1 MTVISTKGGGIMSK
15 KDVRNEGVDRR
26 TFLKVT
32 GAAGMSV
39 VSLTFGVPKL
49 LRAAPSTIKIGS
61 IQPATGPLAFIGQGQ
76 RKANSLAV
84 DYINSKGGIKSLGGA
99 KLELLL
105 ADSES
110 KAEVGRSEADRLI
123 KDGAVMLIG
132 PFQSGVAMAIATLAE
147 QRQVPFVMDVAAMDA
162 ITQKGYKYTFRVFV
176 TGSSFAKSAVHYLD
190 QIIKETHT
198 SPKRAIVTNTGDPF
212 GKSQGDGFIKAMK
225 KAGMPIEIV
234 DHIVYPLGIQDLS
247 AEIARIK
254 SAKPDMLFPV
264 CRPGDS
270 AIMTR
275 ELFKQRVELMGIFS
289 PGSPGWYEPKVIKD
303 LGKLVYYVM
312 DTAPWYDSN
321 NPIYQQASKQMHD
334 KYDLSM
340 DLNTGFAYTGILVI
354 ADALERAGSTQPD
367 ELVKAIKQTNLK
379 AHPLVGDAIK
389 FNENGD
395 NINATCTLLQV
406 IPDPDPVNRV
416 KVVLPEKFA
425 QAKYVFPAPQLWER
439 K

>member
-1 MTVISTKGGGIMSK
+1 MSEK
-15 KDVRNEGVDRR
+15 RLPADSMDRR
-26 TFLKVT
+26 TFLKVS
-32 GAAGMSV
+32 GVAGLGVAAS
-39 VSLTFGVPKL
+39 TFGVPKL
-49 LRAAPSTIKIGS
+49 LRAAPPAIKIGS
-61 IQPATGPLAFIGQGQ
+61 VQPATGPLAFIGQGQ
-76 RKANSLAV
+76 RKANLLAV
-84 DYINSKGGIKSLGGA
+84 EYINSKGGIKSLGGA

-105 ADSES
+105 GDSES

-123 KDGAVMLIG
+123 KSGSVLLIG

-147 QRQVPFVMDVAAMDA
+147 QRQIPFVMDVAAMDA
-162 ITQKGYKYTFRVFV
+162 ITQKGYKYSFRIFV
-176 TGSSFAKSAVHYLD
+176 TGSSFAKSAVQYLK
-190 QIIKETHT
+190 QILKETNT

-212 GKSQGDGFIKAMK
+212 GKSQGGGFIKAMK
-225 KAGMPIEIV
+225 NSNMPIEIV
-234 DHIVYPLGIQDLS
+234 EHIVYPLGIQDLS
-247 AEIARIK
+247 AEVARIK
-254 SAKPDMLFPV
+254 AAKPDLLFPV

-275 ELFKQRVELMGIFS
+275 ELYKQRVELMGIYS

-312 DTAPWYDSN
+312 DTAPWYNPDS
-321 NPIYQQASKQMHD
+321 PVYQQASKQFHD

-354 ADALERAGSTQPD
+354 ADALERAGSTKPD
-367 ELVKAIKQTNLK
+367 ELVKAIKQTNLQ

-406 IPDPDPVNRV
+406 IPDPDPAKRV

>member
-1 MTVISTKGGGIMSK
+1 MSK
-15 KDVRNEGVDRR
+15 KDVSNEGVDRR

-32 GAAGMSV
+32 GAAGIGIAAS
-39 VSLTFGVPKL
+39 TFGVPSL
-49 LRAAPSTIKIGS
+49 LRAAPATIKIGS

-123 KDGAVMLIG
+123 KDGAAMLIG

-147 QRQVPFVMDVAAMDA
+147 QRQIPFVMDVAAMDA

-225 KAGMPIEIV
+225 KSGMPIEIV

-247 AEIARIK
+247 AEVARIK
-254 SAKPDMLFPV
+254 AAKPDLLFPV

-303 LGKLVYYVM
+303 LGKLVYYKSHQG
-312 DTAPWYDSN
+312 PR
-321 NPIYQQASKQMHD
+321 Q
-334 KYDLSM
+334 
-340 DLNTGFAYTGILVI
+340 TGLLCYG
-354 ADALERAGSTQPD
+354 
-367 ELVKAIKQTNLK
+367 
-379 AHPLVGDAIK
+379 H
-389 FNENGD
+389 
-395 NINATCTLLQV
+395 CTLV
-406 IPDPDPVNRV
+406 
-416 KVVLPEKFA
+416 
-425 QAKYVFPAPQLWER
+425 
-439 K
+439 